1 MHQIAEMRIY
11 MVKIKRDVSKYYEST
26 RGKYHVGYTLGQS
39 LEVAL
44 MQWNMKQKAFS
55 EFTSINSA
63 QVSQYIREKRIPSKR
78 DLIIIDAFLRGGWDE
93 QLEAITVKPFQK
105 KRLYDELLELNK
117 KGD

>member
-1 MHQIAEMRIY
+1 
-11 MVKIKRDVSKYYEST
+11 MVKIKRDVGKYYEST

-39 LEVAL
+39 IDVELTRWG
-44 MQWNMKQKAFS
+44 MSKAQFS
-55 EFTSINSA
+55 AFASINASL
-63 QVSQYIREKRIPSKR
+63 VSQYIKEKKIPSKR

-117 KGD
+117 VAR